1 MSTPGPPKGSSHTN
15 ILPLGQRKSKP
26 DPFSQTNLS
35 VNLPAQ
41 LSDTSLD
48 NTNLTQRDPEGP
60 DYNVAFALNDNTFG
74 INAQG
79 GGGDVSTHPYNSS
92 LLENSRHENNSDSY
106 IAPNQVM
113 MSSLRNKNKK
123 KGFKLSMAN
132 PLPQKIIFTSN
143 TTASS
148 GSQQPPSLMAEPST
162 TTSSETIQPRLIPP
176 SEIQELG
183 LLPSNMFV
191 TSVDVESG
199 MWDEHLPLQKKQQ
212 QDKKKKQKN
221 LNNNNSKGRHSATTD
236 SSQKDI
242 TFDENG
248 QFDDAHDDTLPYF
261 DTDVQ
266 NITTTTQA
274 PSSLNTTLKTSRP
287 FDWDRVESLWE
298 ECEVLEKLE
307 QLVVGCLVGWKVC

>member
-1 MSTPGPPKGSSHTN
+1 
-15 ILPLGQRKSKP
+15 
-26 DPFSQTNLS
+26 
-35 VNLPAQ
+35 
-41 LSDTSLD
+41 
-48 NTNLTQRDPEGP
+48 
-60 DYNVAFALNDNTFG
+60 
-74 INAQG
+74 
-79 GGGDVSTHPYNSS
+79 
-92 LLENSRHENNSDSY
+92 
-106 IAPNQVM
+106 
-113 MSSLRNKNKK
+113 
-123 KGFKLSMAN
+123 MAN

-143 TTASS
+143 TTTSS

-162 TTSSETIQPRLIPP
+162 TTSSETGSATTSSETIQPRLIPP

-221 LNNNNSKGRHSATTD
+221 LNNNNNNKGRHSATTD

-242 TFDENG
+242 NFDENG

-266 NITTTTQA
+266 NTTTTTTTTQA
-274 PSSLNTTLKTSRP
+274 PSSLNTTLKTSRL

-298 ECEVLEKLE
+298 EWEVLEKLE